1 MANVHII
8 YAVSFLIDP
17 STSLL
22 DEVTLD
28 APTIWHKDC
37 QLLIHG
43 SSSSVR
49 CGVCVKH
56 HATLTVQSQRAQS
69 VTADTSISSHINYKH
84 SYVVI
89 FMCMCL

>member
-28 APTIWHKDC
+28 APTIRHKDC

-43 SSSSVR
+43 GSASVR
-49 CGVCVKH
+49 CGMCVKH
-56 HATLTVQSQRAQS
+56 RATLTVQSQRAQS
-69 VTADTSISSHINYKH
+69 VTADTSISSHINYKY
-84 SYVVI
+84 SYVILCV
-89 FMCMCL
+89 CL